1 MTFNA
6 GLARQIAFE
15 DIPRDEARYFEGRAK
30 EIENFRYS
38 LNASTRR
45 VQAVFRIY
53 QGAPGC
59 GKTSLAA
66 HLAKTTEDA
75 VFIKLSRRHLTS
87 FESMMERIKNAA
99 SEQEGR
105 YALTATHWA
114 AASIERLAGRALT
127 EEIQKAVRDHSTEG
141 LRFVL
146 HIDEAHSLPDNAL
159 EVLTELHIGGLG
171 ETDQIPC
178 VVVLTG
184 LGHSRRH
191 INRHPGLTRAGD
203 GTTMNMSALDG
214 AECAQSTMRMLAE
227 LCPYEAPLALRQTLA
242 NLTAEWSFGWPRH
255 LLSAQ
260 KAICE
265 GLLKTNGNAQAL
277 NHEQIKE
284 RCAALRAEYYEERL
298 KDIRNANGDPNL
310 PKRVAAAL
318 ETKPLPHSE
327 DHLTLLCHKEANA
340 TALIEKTIPECAQ
353 IARSLIEE
361 GIVERKDGFWALSI
375 PLNGQLGSPTTAMK
389 RPHATSR
396 HRRVNRSGSTHPR
409 SLAQTAKPRPEVGEP
424 VDRR

>member
-6 GLARQIAFE
+6 DLARQIAFE
-15 DIPRDEARYFEGRAK
+15 DVPRDEARYFEGRAK
-30 EIENFRYS
+30 EIENFRHS

-45 VQAVFRIY
+45 EQAVFRIY

-75 VFIKLSRRHLTS
+75 VFIKLSWRHLTS
-87 FESMMERIKNAA
+87 FASMMERIKNAA
-99 SEQEGR
+99 SRQEGR

-127 EEIQKAVRDHSTEG
+127 EEIQKAVRGHSTEG

-146 HIDEAHSLPDNAL
+146 HIDEAHSLPSNAL

-184 LGHSRRH
+184 LGHTRKH
-191 INRHPGLTRAGD
+191 LNHHPGLTRAGD

-214 AECAQSTMRMLAE
+214 EECAQSTMRMLAE

-242 NLTAEWSFGWPRH
+242 NLSAEWSFGWPRH

-277 NHEQIKE
+277 NHKQIE
-284 RCAALRAEYYEERL
+284 DRCEELRAEYYTNRL
-298 KDIRNANGDPNL
+298 NDLKGADGDPSL
-310 PKRVAAAL
+310 TKRVAAAL
-318 ETKPLPHSE
+318 ASKPLPHSE
-327 DHLTLLCHKEANA
+327 DHLTLLCHKEANE
-340 TALIEKTIPECAQ
+340 TALIEKTIPECAP
-353 IARSLIEE
+353 IAQSLIEE
-361 GIVERKDGFWALSI
+361 GIVERKDGFWILPI
-375 PLNGQLGSPTTAMK
+375 PSMGTWADQQLQLNVPTQ
-389 RPHATSR
+389 PQD
-396 HRRVNRSGSTHPR
+396 NDG
-409 SLAQTAKPRPEVGEP
+409 
-424 VDRR
+424 

>member
-6 GLARQIAFE
+6 ELARQIAFE
-15 DIPRDEARYFEGRAK
+15 DVPRDEARYFEGRAK
-30 EIENFRYS
+30 EIENFRHS

-66 HLAKTTEDA
+66 HLAQTTEDA

-87 FESMMERIKNAA
+87 FASMMERIKNAA
-99 SEQEGR
+99 SEQKGR

-127 EEIQKAVRDHSTEG
+127 EEVQKAVRDHSTEG

-184 LGHSRRH
+184 LGHTRKH
-191 INRHPGLTRAGD
+191 LNHHPGLTRAGD
-203 GTTMNMSALDG
+203 GTTMNMTAMDG
-214 AECAQSTMRMLAE
+214 EECAQSTMRMLAE
-227 LCPYEAPLALRQTLA
+227 LCPHGASLASRQTLA
-242 NLTAEWSFGWPRH
+242 NLSAECSFGWPRH

-265 GLLKTNGNAQAL
+265 ALFETKGNLQGL
-277 NHEQIKE
+277 NHKRIEE
-284 RCAALRAEYYEERL
+284 RSAELRAEYYEERL
-298 KDIRNANGDPNL
+298 KDIDAPGGDPDL
-310 PKRVAAAL
+310 TKRIVAQIVKAPPRHSYRDLEAL
-318 ETKPLPHSE
+318 CSN
-327 DHLTLLCHKEANA
+327 EAKAFWQSNEEFSGEK
-340 TALIEKTIPECAQ
+340 TRQELIET
-353 IARSLIEE
+353 
-361 GIVERKDGFWALSI
+361 GIVERNDGVWALSI
-375 PLNGQLGSPTTAMK
+375 PSMAAWAAQQL
-389 RPHATSR
+389 
-396 HRRVNRSGSTHPR
+396 
-409 SLAQTAKPRPEVGEP
+409 Q
-424 VDRR
+424 

>member
-6 GLARQIAFE
+6 DLARQIAFE
-15 DIPRDEARYFEGRAK
+15 DVPRDEARYFEGRAK

-45 VQAVFRIY
+45 DQAVFRIY

-66 HLAKTTEDA
+66 HLAETIEDA
-75 VFIKLSRRHLTS
+75 VFIKLSRRHVTN
-87 FESMMERIKNAA
+87 FASMMERIKNAA
-99 SEQEGR
+99 SKQEGR

-114 AASIERLAGRALT
+114 AASIEWLAGRALT

-146 HIDEAHSLPDNAL
+146 HIDEAHSLPSNAL

-184 LGHSRRH
+184 LGHTKKH
-191 INRHPGLTRAGD
+191 INTYSGLTRAGD
-203 GTTMNMSALDG
+203 GTTMNMTAMGGKES
-214 AECAQSTMRMLAE
+214 AQSTMRMLAE
-227 LCPYEAPLALRQTLA
+227 LCPYEAPLASRQTLA

-277 NHEQIKE
+277 NHKQIEE
-284 RCAALRAEYYEERL
+284 RCAELRAEYYTDRL
-298 KDIRNANGDPNL
+298 SDIKGADGDPNL
-310 PKRVAAAL
+310 TKRVTAAL
-318 ETKPLPHSE
+318 ESQPLPHSE
-327 DHLTLLCHKEANA
+327 DHLTLLCHKEANE

-361 GIVERKDGFWALSI
+361 GIVERKDGIWALSI
-375 PLNGQLGSPTTAMK
+375 PSMGTWAAQQL
-389 RPHATSR
+389 
-396 HRRVNRSGSTHPR
+396 
-409 SLAQTAKPRPEVGEP
+409 Q
-424 VDRR
+424 